1 MKIVVIQQK
10 RIGDVLTSTII
21 CNNLKKKYPN
31 SVIDFMCYPNCA
43 DVLKQNPNIDNIILL
58 SNEKRKSIPSLFKFI
73 FEIRK
78 KKYDAVIDVYCKLE
92 TNLITL
98 FSGAKYKVSYH
109 KWYSSIFYNY
119 NIKRVANG
127 TKSELGLAIDNRLLL
142 LKPFIQ
148 EPIADYKPK
157 IFLTEQEIQE
167 AKLLLSTFKIE
178 QGVKPLIMFGIVGSE
193 WYKTYPFDK
202 MAKIIDFTV
211 QKLDADIIFNYIPSQ
226 KEEAYKVYELCA
238 TETKKNIHFD
248 LYSNGLRSFLG
259 LLSQC
264 SILIG
269 NEGGSVNMAKALD
282 VPTFSLFSPSVDKE
296 TWQIFENLKENVSIH
311 LKDIKPEIYIA
322 NDIKY
327 IKENTFKYFEEYPLE
342 LLLEKLE
349 QYFKDLNF
357 LK

>member
-1 MKIVVIQQK
+1 M
-10 RIGDVLTSTII
+10 
-21 CNNLKKKYPN
+21 
-31 SVIDFMCYPNCA
+31 
-43 DVLKQNPNIDNIILL
+43 
-58 SNEKRKSIPSLFKFI
+58 
-73 FEIRK
+73 
-78 KKYDAVIDVYCKLE
+78 
-92 TNLITL
+92 
-98 FSGAKYKVSYH
+98 
-109 KWYSSIFYNY
+109 
-119 NIKRVANG
+119 
-127 TKSELGLAIDNRLLL
+127 
-142 LKPFIQ
+142 
-148 EPIADYKPK
+148 
-157 IFLTEQEIQE
+157 
-167 AKLLLSTFKIE
+167 
-178 QGVKPLIMFGIVGSE
+178 
-193 WYKTYPFDK
+193 
-202 MAKIIDFTV
+202 
-211 QKLDADIIFNYIPSQ
+211 
-226 KEEAYKVYELCA
+226 
-238 TETKKNIHFD
+238 
-248 LYSNGLRSFLG
+248 RSFLG